1 MMKRFRYLMIVDF
14 FNKLYV
20 LVYLFNIM
28 IFGIIDM
35 YIINKMEEVVY
46 NGRSGGNFVFNS
58 YLF

>member
-1 MMKRFRYLMIVDF
+1 MIVDF